1 MNLLVV
7 TGMSGA
13 GKTVAVQALEDI
25 GYFCIDNIPPVLIP
39 KFAELVEQ
47 SEGKLKKVAFV
58 IDLRSREFFP
68 SLIAALR
75 DLTLEGKMTP
85 QVLFLDAADEVLVKR
100 YKETRRR
107 HPLAPEGQLLEGIKE
122 ERKRLSEIKGIANF
136 IVDTTQ
142 LKPQQL
148 KEKLAGFFSD
158 NEKQDMQISI
168 VSFGFK
174 HGVPIDA
181 DLVFDVRFLPN
192 PHYVDELR
200 PYTGQNQDVYNY
212 VMQWPQTQVF
222 LEKLTNLLEFL
233 LPQYKKEGKATLM
246 IAIGCTGGRHRSVA
260 TTEYLANYL
269 RDKNYPVQITHRDG
283 NL

>member
-1 MNLLVV
+1 MMKLLVV

-13 GKTVAVQALEDI
+13 GKTVAVQALEDV

-47 SEGKLKKVAFV
+47 SEGKLKKIAFV
-58 IDLRSREFFP
+58 VDLRSREFFP
-68 SLIAALR
+68 SLMAALR
-75 DLTLEGKMTP
+75 DLDRDGKITA
-85 QVLFLDAADEVLVKR
+85 QVLFLDATDEVLVKR

-107 HPLAPEGQLLEGIKE
+107 HPLAPEGNLVEGIKE
-122 ERKRLSEIKGIANF
+122 ERKKLNEIKGIAN
-136 IVDTTQ
+136 IILDTSQ

-148 KEKLAGFFSD
+148 KEKITGFFSD
-158 NEKQDMQISI
+158 NEKQEMQISI

-181 DLVFDVRFLPN
+181 DLMFDVRFLPN

-200 PYTGQNQDVYNY
+200 PHTGQNPAVYDY
-212 VMQWPQTQVF
+212 VMQWPQTQTF
-222 LEKLTNLLEFL
+222 LEKLLNLLDFL
-233 LPQYKKEGKATLM
+233 IPQYKKEGKASLS

-260 TTEYLANYL
+260 TTEYLAEYL
-269 RDKNYPVQITHRDG
+269 RNKNLSVQVTHRDG
-283 NL
+283 T

>member
-1 MNLLVV
+1 MKLLVV

-13 GKTVAVQALEDI
+13 GKTVAVQALEDV

-47 SEGKLKKVAFV
+47 SEGKLKKIAFV
-58 IDLRSREFFP
+58 VDLRSREFFP
-68 SLIAALR
+68 SLMAALR
-75 DLTLEGKMTP
+75 DLDRDGKITA
-85 QVLFLDAADEVLVKR
+85 QVLFLDATDEVLVKR

-107 HPLAPEGQLLEGIKE
+107 HPLAPEGNLVEGIKE
-122 ERKRLSEIKGIANF
+122 ERKKLNEIKGIAN
-136 IVDTTQ
+136 IILDTSQ

-148 KEKLAGFFSD
+148 KEKITGFFSD
-158 NEKQDMQISI
+158 NEKQEMQISI

-181 DLVFDVRFLPN
+181 DLMFDVRFLPN

-200 PYTGQNQDVYNY
+200 PHTGQNPAVYDY
-212 VMQWPQTQVF
+212 VMQWPQTQTF
-222 LEKLTNLLEFL
+222 LEKLLNLLDFL
-233 LPQYKKEGKATLM
+233 IPQYKKEGKASLS

-260 TTEYLANYL
+260 TTEYLAEYL
-269 RDKNYPVQITHRDG
+269 RNKNLSVQVTHRDG
-283 NL
+283 T

>member
-25 GYFCIDNIPPVLIP
+25 GFFCIDNIPPVLIP

-68 SLIAALR
+68 SLITALG
-75 DLTLEGKMTP
+75 DLTIEGKVTP
-85 QVLFLDAADEVLVKR
+85 RVLFLDAADEVLVKR

-107 HPLAPEGQLLEGIKE
+107 HPLSHEGQLLEGIRE
-122 ERKRLSEIKGIANF
+122 ERKKLSEIKGIAN
-136 IVDTTQ
+136 IIIDTTQ

-148 KEKLAGFFSD
+148 KEKLIGFFSD
-158 NEKQDMQISI
+158 NEKQEMQISL

-174 HGVPIDA
+174 HGVPIDT
-181 DLVFDVRFLPN
+181 DLMFDVRFLPN
-192 PHYVDELR
+192 PHYVDDLR
-200 PYTGQNQDVYNY
+200 PFTGQNQEVYNY

-222 LEKLTNLLEFL
+222 LDKLTNLLEFL
-233 LPQYKKEGKATLM
+233 LPQYKKEGKASLM

-260 TTEYLANYL
+260 TVEYLGQFL
-269 RDKNYPVQITHRDG
+269 RNKNYAVQITHRDG
-283 NL
+283 I

>member
-1 MNLLVV
+1 
-7 TGMSGA
+7 MSGA

-25 GYFCIDNIPPVLIP
+25 GFFCIDNIPPVLIP

-47 SEGKLKKVAFV
+47 SDGKLKKVAFV

-68 SLIAALR
+68 SLIASLQ
-75 DLTLEGKMTP
+75 DLTIEGKITP

-107 HPLAPEGQLLEGIKE
+107 HPLAPEGQLVEGIKE
-122 ERKRLSEIKGIANF
+122 ERKKLSEIKGIAN
-136 IVDTTQ
+136 IIIDTTQ

-148 KEKLAGFFSD
+148 KEKLIGFFSNND
-158 NEKQDMQISI
+158 KQEMQISI

-192 PHYVDELR
+192 PHYIDDLR
-200 PYTGQNQDVYNY
+200 PYTGQNPEVYNY
-212 VMQWPQTQVF
+212 VMQWPQTQIF

-233 LPQYKKEGKATLM
+233 LPQYKKEGKASLM

-260 TTEYLANYL
+260 TAEYLGRFL
-269 RDKNYPVQITHRDG
+269 TDKNYAVQITHRDG
-283 NL
+283 T

>member
-25 GYFCIDNIPPVLIP
+25 GYFCIDNIPAVLIP
-39 KFAELVEQ
+39 KFVELIEQ
-47 SEGKLKKVAFV
+47 SDGKLKKIAFV
-58 IDLRSREFFP
+58 IDLRSREFFT
-68 SLIAALR
+68 SLVASLR
-75 DLTLEGKMTP
+75 ELTQDGKIVP
-85 QVLFLDAADEVLVKR
+85 RVLFLDAEDPVLIKR

-107 HPLAPEGQLLEGIKE
+107 HPLAPEGQLVEGIKE
-122 ERKRLSEIKGIANF
+122 ERKKLNEIKGIAN
-136 IVDTTQ
+136 IIIDTTH

-148 KEKLAGFFSD
+148 KEKVIGYFADHDRQEL
-158 NEKQDMQISI
+158 QISI

-174 HGVPIDA
+174 HGVPLDA

-200 PYTGQNQDVYNY
+200 PHTGQNQDVYEY
-212 VMQWPQTQVF
+212 VMRWPQTQTF
-222 LEKLTNLLEFL
+222 LDKLTNLLDFL
-233 LPQYKKEGKATLM
+233 LPQYVKEGKPSLV

-260 TTEYLANYL
+260 TAEYLGKYL
-269 RDKNYPVQITHRDG
+269 RDKKYGVQIIHRDG
-283 NL
+283 V